1 MTGSGI
7 RGRTSSGIAG
17 SAIPSEGDGVAKP
30 VSSKLDRATLV
41 GRTRANQIAQ
51 SRVCHMKGETGR
63 EGERAGG
70 YSFLTGLLVFGT
82 SLF

>member
-51 SRVCHMKGETGR
+51 SRVWHMKGKRDGR
-63 EGERAGG
+63 GK
-70 YSFLTGLLVFGT
+70 GLVGT
-82 SLF
+82 LF